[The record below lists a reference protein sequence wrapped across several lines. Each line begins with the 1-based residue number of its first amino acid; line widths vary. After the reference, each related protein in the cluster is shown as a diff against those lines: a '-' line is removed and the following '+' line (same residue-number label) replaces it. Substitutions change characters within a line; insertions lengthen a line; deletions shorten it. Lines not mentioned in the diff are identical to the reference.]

1 MIRDSF
7 KLTEML
13 QDKHPCILHTTL
25 KERKIYFLLGFSSHS
40 EIVLL
45 RKHALIPLLGT
56 HLKTIA
62 LSSPSLLGVHYDG
75 NKNNLIYRVVRNFEI
90 MHAE

>member
-1 MIRDSF
+1 M
-7 KLTEML
+7 
-13 QDKHPCILHTTL
+13 
-25 KERKIYFLLGFSSHS
+25 KERKIYFLLVSVLFCYS

-45 RKHALIPLLGT
+45 CKHALVPLLGT

-62 LSSPSLLGVHYDG
+62 LASPSLLGVHYDG

-90 MHAE
+90 MHAESF